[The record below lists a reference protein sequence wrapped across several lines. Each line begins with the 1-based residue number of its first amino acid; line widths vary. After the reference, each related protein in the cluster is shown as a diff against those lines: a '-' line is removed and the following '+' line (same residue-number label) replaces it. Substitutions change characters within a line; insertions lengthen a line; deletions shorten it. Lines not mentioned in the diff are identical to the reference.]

1 MTLFLRYATTTFK
14 RSHALRLSGLIIG
27 VFLLLICLAL
37 SITLGAADL
46 SLPTIWRALVAFDG
60 STEHLIITTVR
71 LPRSL
76 IAMTVGGALA
86 VAGAITQ
93 GLTRN
98 PLAAPDIIGINT
110 GAALAVVAA
119 TFWLGS
125 VSVNAYVWFAFLG
138 GTIAAV
144 AVYWLGSIGRG
155 GLTPLKLILAGAAL
169 SYLLSSITTGIL
181 ILSQRTLDEIRFWLA
196 GSVAGRDVDT
206 LLIVL
211 PYIVLGLAIA
221 LALSRQITALTL
233 GEEVAKGL
241 GIQTVWVEALATMV
255 VILLAGSSVALAG
268 PIGFIGLIV
277 PHLARFFVGVDYRWL
292 LPYAAIGGAILLLI
306 ADVGA
311 RLIVKPQE
319 LPVGIMTALIGAP
332 FFIYLARRKV
342 KA

>member
-1 MTLFLRYATTTFK
+1 MTLFLHQAKTTFR
-14 RSHALRLSGLIIG
+14 RSHALRLSGLVIG
-27 VFLLLICLAL
+27 LCLLLICLVL

-46 SLPTIWRALVAFDG
+46 SLPTIWQALVAFDG
-60 STEHLIITTVR
+60 STDHLIITTVR

-110 GAALAVVAA
+110 GAALAVVAV
-119 TFWLGS
+119 TFWWGS
-125 VSVNAYVWFAFLG
+125 ASTNTYVWAAFLG

-144 AVYWLGSIGRG
+144 VVYWLGSVGRG

-196 GSVAGRDVDT
+196 GSVAGRDIDT
-206 LLIVL
+206 LLMVL
-211 PYIVLGLAIA
+211 PYILLGLAIA
-221 LALSRQITALTL
+221 LGLSRQITALTL

-241 GIQTVWVEALATMV
+241 GIRTVWVEALATVV

-268 PIGFIGLIV
+268 PIGFIGLII
-277 PHLARFFVGVDYRWL
+277 PHVSRFFVGVDYRWL
-292 LPYAAIGGAILLLI
+292 LPYAAIGGAILLLL

-311 RLIVKPQE
+311 RIVVRPQE

-342 KA
+342 KG